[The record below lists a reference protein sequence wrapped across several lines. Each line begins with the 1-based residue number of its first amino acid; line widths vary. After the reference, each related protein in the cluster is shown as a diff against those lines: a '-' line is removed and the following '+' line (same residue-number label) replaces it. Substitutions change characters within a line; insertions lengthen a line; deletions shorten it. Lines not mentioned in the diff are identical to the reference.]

1 MNIAWK
7 EIDAILKRSTDK
19 YRFYFGN
26 YTYHDCSKG
35 KLATE
40 IPLAHL
46 GWGKRAVEMRANK
59 THFDCFEN
67 DSLGLNDILQKYGV
81 IAAFDKVKE
90 DILIA
95 GCGFLALAYDKV
107 MPFAADEAT
116 GIYNWREQNLK
127 GGYAVFARNSKD
139 TVRPE
144 HPDAYIEYEQ
154 TQSRVYEDN
163 TTNTLSN
170 PTGRP
175 LMGVLTYNS
184 TTKRPFGHSVLSRP
198 VRDAIIDASRT
209 ARQAMIAAHYYNTK
223 VDVILGVDS
232 TTAVDKIET
241 RTGDLLK
248 VGVNEDGQIP
258 KLGELA
264 QHAIAPFRDTILIAA
279 NNFCAATKLSLV
291 NLGIT
296 TDAPQSTEALEIV
309 NDDLKDDILAWQEEL
324 GEQLKYFTVTLW
336 MYDNKVEKIDDNLR
350 EKINVI
356 TPIWK
361 PVFETDVSKFG
372 DGLTKIA
379 QNVPDIIKARSIW
392 RNLGLSSKE
401 IDMVIASVNDGVL

>member
-1 MNIAWK
+1 MSTNWK
-7 EIDAILKRSTDK
+7 ELDSILRRSADK
-19 YRFYFGN
+19 YKYYFGN
-26 YTYHDCSKG
+26 YTYHDCAKG

-67 DSLGLNDILQKYGV
+67 DTLGLNDIMRKYDV
-81 IAAFDKVKE
+81 IAAFEKVKE
-90 DILIA
+90 DVLVA
-95 GCGFLALAYDKV
+95 GCGFLALAYGKV

-116 GIYNWREQNLK
+116 GVYNWKEQNLK
-127 GGYAVFARNSKD
+127 EGYAVFRRNSKD

-144 HPDAYIEYEQ
+144 RPDGYIEYQ
-154 TQSRVYEDN
+154 QSEYRIYEDKDVDIL
-163 TTNTLSN
+163 TN
-170 PTGRP
+170 PAGRP

-232 TTAVDKIET
+232 TTPIDKIET
-241 RTGDLLK
+241 RTGDILK
-248 VGVNEDGQIP
+248 VGMNDDGQIP

-264 QHAIAPFRDTILIAA
+264 QHAMAPFRDTILIAA

-324 GEQLKYFTVTLW
+324 GAQLKYFAVTLW
-336 MYDNKVEKIDDNLR
+336 MYDNGVGKIDDNLKQ
-350 EKINVI
+350 KINAT

-361 PVFETDVSKFG
+361 PVFEADVSKFG

-379 QNVPDIIKARSIW
+379 HNVPDIIKARSVW
-392 RNLGLSSKE
+392 RNLGLSSEE
-401 IDMVIASVNDGVL
+401 IDMIIASTDAEE